1 MHTDPK
7 KLRQERG
14 DRRLAPLF
22 VALALSMAA
31 PLAAQAG
38 EAMRVVRDPVT
49 GELRAPTAAEVNAMK
64 RAEAAQQRA
73 RGPRIA
79 STTAAPT
86 EIVHADG
93 TVELPLGE
101 DSHMASVVRLND
113 DGSLTSA
120 CLPAKQ
126 AGTWVQSGGK
136 STQVGKREGRKSTA
150 KGHEGHNHD

>member
-1 MHTDPK
+1 MQIDPK
-7 KLRQERG
+7 KLRHENRG
-14 DRRLAPLF
+14 RRLTPLF
-22 VALALSMAA
+22 IALTLGMAA

-38 EAMRVVRDPVT
+38 EAMRVVRDPAT

-79 STTAAPT
+79 TATAAPT
-86 EIVHADG
+86 EIVHPDG
-93 TVELPLGE
+93 TVEMPLGE
-101 DSHMASVVRLND
+101 DSHMASVVRLNA

-126 AGTWVQSGGK
+126 AGAWVQGSGKG
-136 STQVGKREGRKSTA
+136 TPAAKREARKSTA